1 MTLQESID
9 LLRWHNEWRR
19 YDGPIGE
26 GPAMLEPKE
35 IGLAIDKVV
44 SSFDNG
50 LQVGE
55 YPIADDCTCRI
66 VKRKVI
72 VTKKVPRGIQPGDYR
87 CKDCKK
93 QSIGKSIRTAWY
105 DTKVCFAKPKSMY
118 GSTQLYYGAPD
129 NRKPCEMFEK
139 RENNDTE

>member
-1 MTLQESID
+1 MNKSSSPMTPQQENNI
-9 LLRWHNEWRR
+9 LH
-19 YDGPIGE
+19 
-26 GPAMLEPKE
+26 
-35 IGLAIDKVV
+35 
-44 SSFDNG
+44 
-50 LQVGE
+50 VGE
-55 YPIADDCTCRI
+55 YSLPDDCTCRI

-93 QSIGKSIRTAWY
+93 QIIGKSTRSAWY
-105 DTKVCFAKPKSMY
+105 DTKVCSAKPKSMY